1 MKIREYLNKLFIY
14 GFFKFLR
21 HAFYTL
27 VFYRLYRQK
36 ILGSYSQ
43 EEEDLVIDNL
53 LNYKKR
59 GFYVDVGAYD
69 PTTFSNTKRF
79 YLKGWRGINIEP
91 DIDNFKK
98 FLKERKRD
106 VNLNIG
112 VGNKSDNLFYYNFFP
127 DTVST
132 FSINDMKRNLRKKYK
147 LIKKT
152 KISVRKLSF
161 VLRKY
166 CRQKIDFIS
175 IDTEGFDLEVLKS
188 NNWKKFKPKI
198 ICIES
203 QKVKRFLSKIGYKKI
218 YDNGI
223 NSLYMILS

>member
-36 ILGSYSQ
+36 ILGSFSQ
-43 EEEDLVIDNL
+43 EEEDLTIDKL

-59 GFYVDVGAYD
+59 GFYIDIGAYD
-69 PTTFSNTKRF
+69 PTQFSNTKRF

-91 DIDNFKK
+91 DPDNFKK
-98 FLKERKRD
+98 FLNERRRD
-106 VNLNIG
+106 INLNIG
-112 VGNKSDNLFYYNFFP
+112 ISSKLGKLIFYKFFP
-127 DTVST
+127 GTLST
-132 FSINDMKRNLRKKYK
+132 FSEKEMKINLRKKYK
-147 LIKKT
+147 LIKKI
-152 KISVRKLSF
+152 KIPVKKLSF
-161 VLRKY
+161 VLEKY
-166 CRQKIDFIS
+166 CRQKIDFMS
-175 IDTEGFDLEVLKS
+175 IDTEGLDLSVLQS
-188 NNWKKFKPKI
+188 NNWKKFKPTT

-203 QKVKRFLSKIGYKKI
+203 QKVNRYLSKIGYHKI

-223 NSLYMILS
+223 NSLYMISS